1 MTANNAEKRAK
12 AAETAPAA
20 TAPVEGNAKTRIFL
34 AAESLVAEQGF
45 EAVSSRDITA
55 RAGVNLG
62 AINYHYRSKHELLLE
77 IFRTRAGEL
86 NSERQAMLRD
96 ALADAPPNAPPN
108 ANAILR
114 ALIEPPTLW
123 SSDERRTAL
132 TYLNRARRE
141 GPAEVRE
148 IIRTDVRH
156 LRRFAEALEN
166 ALPHLDRDDILWR
179 LHFTLGVLHHNSAAD
194 YERLALLSDGRCGPD
209 DREALLNRLTA
220 YITAGF
226 GV

>member
-1 MTANNAEKRAK
+1 MTASK
-12 AAETAPAA
+12 AA
-20 TAPVEGNAKTRIFL
+20 TAGNTTENRIGEASPRWRIFL
-34 AAESLVAEQGF
+34 AAEELVAERGF

-62 AINYHYRSKHELLLE
+62 AINYHYRSKHELLME
-77 IFRTRAGEL
+77 VFRTRAGEL
-86 NSERQAMLRD
+86 NQERQAMLRA
-96 ALADAPPNAPPN
+96 ALAEQPPSARG
-108 ANAILR
+108 ILR
-114 ALIEPPTLW
+114 SLIEPPTLW

-156 LRRFAEALEN
+156 LRRFAEAL
-166 ALPHLDRDDILWR
+166 ADVLPGLAREDILWR
-179 LHFTLGVLHHNSAAD
+179 LHFALGVLHHNSAAD
-194 YERLALLSDGRCGPD
+194 YERLALLSDGKCTPD
-209 DREALLNRLTA
+209 DRDALLARLVA
-220 YITAGF
+220 FISAGF

>member
-20 TAPVEGNAKTRIFL
+20 AAPVEGNARTRIFL
-34 AAESLVAEQGF
+34 ATEALVAERGF

-96 ALADAPPNAPPN
+96 ALGESPPSAHG
-108 ANAILR
+108 ILR

-166 ALPHLDRDDILWR
+166 ALPHLGRDEILWR

-209 DREALLNRLTA
+209 DREALLTRLTA

-226 GV
+226 GL

>member
-1 MTANNAEKRAK
+1 MSASK
-12 AAETAPAA
+12 AARHGNPAKNPSEA
-20 TAPVEGNAKTRIFL
+20 VSPKTRIFL
-34 AAESLVAEQGF
+34 AAESLVAERGF

-86 NSERQAMLRD
+86 NSERQAMLRT
-96 ALADAPPNAPPN
+96 ALAERPPSAR
-108 ANAILR
+108 AILR
-114 ALIEPPTLW
+114 ALIEPPTVW
-123 SSDERRTAL
+123 SSDGRRTAL

-148 IIRTDVRH
+148 IIRADVRH
-156 LRRFAEALEN
+156 LRRFAEALET
-166 ALPHLDRDDILWR
+166 ALPHLDREEILWR
-179 LHFTLGVLHHNSAAD
+179 LHFSLGVLHHNSAAD
-194 YERLALLSDGRCGPD
+194 YERLALLSDGRCTPD
-209 DREALLNRLTA
+209 DRDALLERLLA
-220 YITAGF
+220 YISAGF

>member
-1 MTANNAEKRAK
+1 MSASKATNRAK
-12 AAETAPAA
+12 ASVSK
-20 TAPVEGNAKTRIFL
+20 PVEGAPDTSAKVRIFL
-34 AAESLVAEQGF
+34 AAEELVADHGF

-62 AINYHYRSKHELLLE
+62 AINYHYRSKHELLME

-86 NSERQAMLRD
+86 NTERQAMLRD
-96 ALADAPPNAPPN
+96 ALAEQPRSARG
-108 ANAILR
+108 ILR
-114 ALIEPPTLW
+114 AMIEPPTVW

-156 LRRFAEALEN
+156 LRRFAEAL
-166 ALPHLDRDDILWR
+166 ADVLPDLSREDILWR
-179 LHFTLGVLHHNSAAD
+179 LHFALGVLHHNSAAD
-194 YERLALLSDGRCGPD
+194 YERLALLSEGKCTPN
-209 DREALLNRLTA
+209 DRDALLDRLVTF
-220 YITAGF
+220 ICAGF

>member
-1 MTANNAEKRAK
+1 MNENK
-12 AAETAPAA
+12 AAKRSRQPDSPPAEA
-20 TAPVEGNAKTRIFL
+20 NARTRIFL
-34 AAESLVAEQGF
+34 AAEALVAERGF
-45 EAVSSRDITA
+45 DAVSSRDITA

-86 NSERQAMLRD
+86 NRERQAMLRA
-96 ALADAPPNAPPN
+96 ALAQKPVSART
-108 ANAILR
+108 ILR

-141 GPAEVRE
+141 GPSEVRE
-148 IIRTDVRH
+148 IIRADVRH
-156 LRRFAEALEN
+156 LRRFATALES
-166 ALPHLDRDDILWR
+166 ALPEVSREEILWR

-194 YERLALLSDGRCGPD
+194 YERLALLSDGQCAPD
-209 DREALLNRLTA
+209 DREALLARLLA
-220 YITAGF
+220 FITAGF

>member
-1 MTANNAEKRAK
+1 MNANTAVTRRNLPEGPVTETSAK
-12 AAETAPAA
+12 M
-20 TAPVEGNAKTRIFL
+20 RIFL
-34 AAESLVAEQGF
+34 AAESLIAERGF
-45 EAVSSRDITA
+45 EAVSARDITA

-62 AINYHYRSKHELLLE
+62 AINYNFRSKHDLLME

-86 NSERQAMLRD
+86 NRERQAMLKA
-96 ALADAPPNAPPN
+96 ALTQATPNAH
-108 ANAILR
+108 AILR
-114 ALIEPPTLW
+114 ALVEPPTLW

-141 GPAEVRE
+141 GPAEVQE

-156 LRRFAEALEN
+156 LRRFAEALER
-166 ALPHLDRDDILWR
+166 ALPHLTREDILWR

-194 YERLALLSDGRCGPD
+194 YERLALMSGGQCTPD
-209 DREALLNRLTA
+209 DREALLDRLLA
-220 YITAGF
+220 FISAGF